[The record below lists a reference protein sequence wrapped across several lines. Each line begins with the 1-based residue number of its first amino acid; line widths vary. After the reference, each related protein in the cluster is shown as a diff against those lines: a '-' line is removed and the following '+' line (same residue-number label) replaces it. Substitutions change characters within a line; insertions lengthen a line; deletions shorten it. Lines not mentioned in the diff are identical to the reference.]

1 MPVQVKPMI
10 AEAFIRL
17 SKQKN
22 IDKITVKDLV
32 EACGISRQ
40 TFYYHFQDILEVIEW
55 SLDQAFSHLLE
66 QSLAADDP
74 EAVLRGFL
82 ETSEESAE
90 LLQKLLHSQKREQ
103 VERLLVRSVRTYLKE
118 VIERRGPVPGLSY
131 EDMDTA
137 LSFCTYGVVGLL
149 LESCEKKSAD
159 RARRARQMHRE
170 LQALW
175 QDCRERELQMRES
188 VRESRSPAVAALSQ
202 VQLTYELEV
211 QRILRDEL
219 PAYLH
224 GENTCRDA
232 DRAEAASLYGEYA
245 IDFAAQAV
253 RHALLAALSAI
264 DLQMS
269 CDETNQSQSPN
280 ETEESV

>member
-1 MPVQVKPMI
+1 MLGGNDIPVAQTDVTAIDLHRQKMGMVFQHFNLFPHKTVLQNITM
-10 AEAFIRL
+10 APVALKKKTPQEARQQADELERQYGDAVDRL
-17 SKQKN
+17 RLYQ
-22 IDKITVKDLV
+22 
-32 EACGISRQ
+32 
-40 TFYYHFQDILEVIEW
+40 
-55 SLDQAFSHLLE
+55 QADH
-66 QSLAADDP
+66 
-74 EAVLRGFL
+74 
-82 ETSEESAE
+82 
-90 LLQKLLHSQKREQ
+90 EQ
-103 VERLLVRSVRTYLKE
+103 VR
-118 VIERRGPVPGLSY
+118 
-131 EDMDTA
+131 
-137 LSFCTYGVVGLL
+137 
-149 LESCEKKSAD
+149 
-159 RARRARQMHRE
+159 RE

-202 VQLTYELEV
+202 AQLTYELEV

-269 CDETNQSQSPN
+269 CDETNQSQSPI

>member
-1 MPVQVKPMI
+1 MQPTPGVFTGKLCELERQYGDAVD
-10 AEAFIRL
+10 RL
-17 SKQKN
+17 RLYQ
-22 IDKITVKDLV
+22 
-32 EACGISRQ
+32 
-40 TFYYHFQDILEVIEW
+40 
-55 SLDQAFSHLLE
+55 QADH
-66 QSLAADDP
+66 
-74 EAVLRGFL
+74 
-82 ETSEESAE
+82 
-90 LLQKLLHSQKREQ
+90 EQ
-103 VERLLVRSVRTYLKE
+103 VR
-118 VIERRGPVPGLSY
+118 
-131 EDMDTA
+131 
-137 LSFCTYGVVGLL
+137 
-149 LESCEKKSAD
+149 
-159 RARRARQMHRE
+159 RE

-202 VQLTYELEV
+202 AQLTYELEV

-232 DRAEAASLYGEYA
+232 DRA
-245 IDFAAQAV
+245 DFAAQAV

>member
-1 MPVQVKPMI
+1 MQPTPVVGEAQVLL
-10 AEAFIRL
+10 AHGDAVDRL
-17 SKQKN
+17 RLYQ
-22 IDKITVKDLV
+22 
-32 EACGISRQ
+32 
-40 TFYYHFQDILEVIEW
+40 
-55 SLDQAFSHLLE
+55 QADH
-66 QSLAADDP
+66 
-74 EAVLRGFL
+74 
-82 ETSEESAE
+82 
-90 LLQKLLHSQKREQ
+90 EQ
-103 VERLLVRSVRTYLKE
+103 VR
-118 VIERRGPVPGLSY
+118 
-131 EDMDTA
+131 
-137 LSFCTYGVVGLL
+137 
-149 LESCEKKSAD
+149 
-159 RARRARQMHRE
+159 RE

-202 VQLTYELEV
+202 AQLTYELEV

>member
-1 MPVQVKPMI
+1 MQPTPGVFTGKLCELERQYGDAVD
-10 AEAFIRL
+10 RL
-17 SKQKN
+17 RLYQ
-22 IDKITVKDLV
+22 
-32 EACGISRQ
+32 
-40 TFYYHFQDILEVIEW
+40 
-55 SLDQAFSHLLE
+55 QADH
-66 QSLAADDP
+66 
-74 EAVLRGFL
+74 
-82 ETSEESAE
+82 
-90 LLQKLLHSQKREQ
+90 EQ
-103 VERLLVRSVRTYLKE
+103 VR
-118 VIERRGPVPGLSY
+118 
-131 EDMDTA
+131 
-137 LSFCTYGVVGLL
+137 
-149 LESCEKKSAD
+149 
-159 RARRARQMHRE
+159 
-170 LQALW
+170 
-175 QDCRERELQMRES
+175 RELQMRES

-202 VQLTYELEV
+202 AQLTYELEV

>member
-1 MPVQVKPMI
+1 MQPTPGVFTGKLCELERQYGDAVD
-10 AEAFIRL
+10 RL
-17 SKQKN
+17 RLYQ
-22 IDKITVKDLV
+22 
-32 EACGISRQ
+32 
-40 TFYYHFQDILEVIEW
+40 
-55 SLDQAFSHLLE
+55 QA
-66 QSLAADDP
+66 
-74 EAVLRGFL
+74 
-82 ETSEESAE
+82 
-90 LLQKLLHSQKREQ
+90 
-103 VERLLVRSVRTYLKE
+103 
-118 VIERRGPVPGLSY
+118 
-131 EDMDTA
+131 
-137 LSFCTYGVVGLL
+137 
-149 LESCEKKSAD
+149 
-159 RARRARQMHRE
+159 
-170 LQALW
+170 
-175 QDCRERELQMRES
+175 ERELQMRES

-202 VQLTYELEV
+202 AQLTYELEV

>member
-1 MPVQVKPMI
+1 MQPTPGVFTGKLCELERQYGDAVD
-10 AEAFIRL
+10 RL
-17 SKQKN
+17 RLYQ
-22 IDKITVKDLV
+22 
-32 EACGISRQ
+32 
-40 TFYYHFQDILEVIEW
+40 
-55 SLDQAFSHLLE
+55 QADH
-66 QSLAADDP
+66 
-74 EAVLRGFL
+74 
-82 ETSEESAE
+82 
-90 LLQKLLHSQKREQ
+90 EQ
-103 VERLLVRSVRTYLKE
+103 VR
-118 VIERRGPVPGLSY
+118 
-131 EDMDTA
+131 
-137 LSFCTYGVVGLL
+137 
-149 LESCEKKSAD
+149 
-159 RARRARQMHRE
+159 RE

-175 QDCRERELQMRES
+175 QD
-188 VRESRSPAVAALSQ
+188 RESRSPAVAALSQ
-202 VQLTYELEV
+202 AQLTYELEV

>member
-1 MPVQVKPMI
+1 M
-10 AEAFIRL
+10 
-17 SKQKN
+17 
-22 IDKITVKDLV
+22 
-32 EACGISRQ
+32 
-40 TFYYHFQDILEVIEW
+40 
-55 SLDQAFSHLLE
+55 
-66 QSLAADDP
+66 
-74 EAVLRGFL
+74 
-82 ETSEESAE
+82 
-90 LLQKLLHSQKREQ
+90 
-103 VERLLVRSVRTYLKE
+103 
-118 VIERRGPVPGLSY
+118 
-131 EDMDTA
+131 
-137 LSFCTYGVVGLL
+137 
-149 LESCEKKSAD
+149 
-159 RARRARQMHRE
+159 
-170 LQALW
+170 
-175 QDCRERELQMRES
+175 
-188 VRESRSPAVAALSQ
+188 
-202 VQLTYELEV
+202 

>member
-1 MPVQVKPMI
+1 MQPTPGVFTGKLCELERQYGDAVD
-10 AEAFIRL
+10 RL
-17 SKQKN
+17 RLYQ
-22 IDKITVKDLV
+22 
-32 EACGISRQ
+32 
-40 TFYYHFQDILEVIEW
+40 
-55 SLDQAFSHLLE
+55 QADH
-66 QSLAADDP
+66 
-74 EAVLRGFL
+74 
-82 ETSEESAE
+82 
-90 LLQKLLHSQKREQ
+90 EQ
-103 VERLLVRSVRTYLKE
+103 VR
-118 VIERRGPVPGLSY
+118 
-131 EDMDTA
+131 
-137 LSFCTYGVVGLL
+137 
-149 LESCEKKSAD
+149 
-159 RARRARQMHRE
+159 RE

-202 VQLTYELEV
+202 AQLAYELEM

>member
-1 MPVQVKPMI
+1 MQPTPGVFTGKLCELERQYGDAVD
-10 AEAFIRL
+10 RL
-17 SKQKN
+17 RLYQ
-22 IDKITVKDLV
+22 
-32 EACGISRQ
+32 
-40 TFYYHFQDILEVIEW
+40 
-55 SLDQAFSHLLE
+55 QADH
-66 QSLAADDP
+66 
-74 EAVLRGFL
+74 
-82 ETSEESAE
+82 
-90 LLQKLLHSQKREQ
+90 EQ
-103 VERLLVRSVRTYLKE
+103 VR
-118 VIERRGPVPGLSY
+118 
-131 EDMDTA
+131 
-137 LSFCTYGVVGLL
+137 
-149 LESCEKKSAD
+149 
-159 RARRARQMHRE
+159 RE

-175 QDCRERELQMRES
+175 QDWRES

-202 VQLTYELEV
+202 AQLTYELEV

>member
-1 MPVQVKPMI
+1 MQPTPGVFTGKLCELERQYGDAVD
-10 AEAFIRL
+10 RL
-17 SKQKN
+17 RLYQ
-22 IDKITVKDLV
+22 
-32 EACGISRQ
+32 
-40 TFYYHFQDILEVIEW
+40 
-55 SLDQAFSHLLE
+55 QADH
-66 QSLAADDP
+66 
-74 EAVLRGFL
+74 
-82 ETSEESAE
+82 
-90 LLQKLLHSQKREQ
+90 EQ
-103 VERLLVRSVRTYLKE
+103 VR
-118 VIERRGPVPGLSY
+118 
-131 EDMDTA
+131 
-137 LSFCTYGVVGLL
+137 
-149 LESCEKKSAD
+149 
-159 RARRARQMHRE
+159 RE

-202 VQLTYELEV
+202 AQLTYELEV

-253 RHALLAALSAI
+253 RHALLAALSTI

>member
-1 MPVQVKPMI
+1 MQPTPGVFTGKLCELERQYGDAVD
-10 AEAFIRL
+10 RL
-17 SKQKN
+17 RLYQ
-22 IDKITVKDLV
+22 
-32 EACGISRQ
+32 
-40 TFYYHFQDILEVIEW
+40 
-55 SLDQAFSHLLE
+55 QADH
-66 QSLAADDP
+66 
-74 EAVLRGFL
+74 
-82 ETSEESAE
+82 
-90 LLQKLLHSQKREQ
+90 EQ
-103 VERLLVRSVRTYLKE
+103 VR
-118 VIERRGPVPGLSY
+118 
-131 EDMDTA
+131 
-137 LSFCTYGVVGLL
+137 
-149 LESCEKKSAD
+149 
-159 RARRARQMHRE
+159 RE

-175 QDCRERELQMRES
+175 QDCRER

-202 VQLTYELEV
+202 AQLTYELEV

>member
-1 MPVQVKPMI
+1 MQPTPGVFTGKLCELERQYGDAVD
-10 AEAFIRL
+10 RL
-17 SKQKN
+17 RLYQ
-22 IDKITVKDLV
+22 
-32 EACGISRQ
+32 
-40 TFYYHFQDILEVIEW
+40 
-55 SLDQAFSHLLE
+55 QADH
-66 QSLAADDP
+66 
-74 EAVLRGFL
+74 
-82 ETSEESAE
+82 
-90 LLQKLLHSQKREQ
+90 EQ
-103 VERLLVRSVRTYLKE
+103 VR
-118 VIERRGPVPGLSY
+118 
-131 EDMDTA
+131 
-137 LSFCTYGVVGLL
+137 
-149 LESCEKKSAD
+149 
-159 RARRARQMHRE
+159 RE

-175 QDCRERELQMRES
+175 QDCRER
-188 VRESRSPAVAALSQ
+188 AVAALSQ
-202 VQLTYELEV
+202 AQLTYELEV